1 MASRDRIAQITEK
14 KRRGPK
20 RSARFE
26 AEFQRLRSL
35 WQQTASNTSETD
47 DFFVIRAVALL
58 EALSRDYLARLI
70 DSGAPYAENVV
81 ELKLEL
87 KFDLRLVRAIE
98 TRVITLGDLIADAVP
113 ISSFGHICGPFSK
126 IVGEDLVPLL
136 SRAEARPIA
145 WMARYGQ
152 PETGKIITEPESMTK
167 ALSRLFEVRH
177 VLCHEF
183 PQGEVYKREEIDIFL
198 AATGRFAAALT
209 VTLNQLIYGD
219 VPDTIEGQIEAAQR
233 ELEGEEQLM
242 AEIYARV
249 EGPADRKNLRLL
261 TKAQRAWEAFRET
274 QAAFYADGA
283 RGGTGSKLI
292 WLAEANRLTRQRI
305 ESLWRSL
312 PDYEDE

>member
-1 MASRDRIAQITEK
+1 MASRDRIAEITEK

-20 RSARFE
+20 RSSRFE
-26 AEFQRLRSL
+26 AEFQRLRNL
-35 WQQTASNTSETD
+35 WQKMAPSTSETD

-70 DSGAPYAENVV
+70 NSGAPYAENVV

-126 IVGEDLVPLL
+126 IIGEDLVPLL
-136 SRAEARPIA
+136 SLAKARPIP

-152 PETGKIITEPESMTK
+152 PETGKIIADPKNMTK

-177 VLCHEF
+177 ILCHEF
-183 PQGEVYKREEIDIFL
+183 PQGEVYERKEIDVFL

-209 VTLNQLIYGD
+209 VTLEQLMYGD
-219 VPDTIEGQIEAAQR
+219 VPDTIEGQIEVAQR
-233 ELEGEEQLM
+233 ELEEEEKLM
-242 AEIYARV
+242 AEVYARV

-261 TKAQRAWEAFRET
+261 TKAQRAWDVFREA
-274 QAAFYADGA
+274 QAAYRADGA
-283 RGGTGSKLI
+283 RGGTASKLL
-292 WLAEANRLTRQRI
+292 WLSEADRLTRQRI
-305 ESLWRSL
+305 ESLRCSL
-312 PDYEDE
+312 SDDEEE